1 MENRDES
8 FEGERV
14 DSVLSLILQG
24 LKIAY
29 AITDRELKVVE
40 ANGELGLMC
49 SDGRM
54 KFQPGQSLLDLIP
67 ELIGNEEVLT
77 ELLAGERGS
86 YELSHVNREMAADQV
101 CYLALKIVPVRDRI
115 GRITGLLH
123 LAQDV
128 TDTSSVFQQ
137 LVQQRNE
144 EHLWRK
150 L

>member
-1 MENRDES
+1 MDPI
-8 FEGERV
+8 
-14 DSVLSLILQG
+14 LSLILQG

-29 AITDRELKVVE
+29 AITDRDLKVVE
-40 ANGELGLMC
+40 ANGELDLIC
-49 SDGRM
+49 SDGRI
-54 KFQPGQSLLDLIP
+54 KLQPGQSLLDLVP

-101 CYLALKIVPVRDRI
+101 CYLVLKIVPVRSRTD
-115 GRITGLLH
+115 RITGLLH

-128 TDTSSVFQQ
+128 TDTGTVFQQ

-144 EHLWRK
+144 DHLWRK
-150 L
+150 R

>member
-1 MENRDES
+1 MDPI
-8 FEGERV
+8 
-14 DSVLSLILQG
+14 LSLILQG

-29 AITDRELKVVE
+29 AITDRDLKVVE
-40 ANGELGLMC
+40 ANGVLDLMC
-49 SDGRM
+49 SDARM

-77 ELLAGERGS
+77 ELLTGERGS
-86 YELSHVNREMAADQV
+86 YELNHVNREMAANQV
-101 CYLALKIVPVRDRI
+101 CYLTLKIVPVRSRT

-128 TDTSSVFQQ
+128 TDTGTVFQQ

-144 EHLWRK
+144 EHLWGKRSR

>member
-1 MENRDES
+1 M
-8 FEGERV
+8 

-29 AITDRELKVVE
+29 AITDRNLMVVE
-40 ANGELGLMC
+40 ANDELDLMC

-54 KFQPGQSLLDLIP
+54 KFQPGKSLLDLIP

-77 ELLAGERGS
+77 ELLAGERAS
-86 YELSHVNREMAADQV
+86 YELSHVNREMAVNQV

-128 TDTSSVFQQ
+128 TDTSTVFQQ

-144 EHLWRK
+144 EHLWPK
-150 L
+150 H

>member
-1 MENRDES
+1 
-8 FEGERV
+8 V
-14 DSVLSLILQG
+14 DSVLSLVLQG

-29 AITDRELKVVE
+29 AITDRNLMVVE
-40 ANGELGLMC
+40 ANDELDLMC

-54 KFQPGQSLLDLIP
+54 KFQLGKSLLDLIP

-77 ELLAGERGS
+77 ELLAGERAS
-86 YELSHVNREMAADQV
+86 YELSHVNREMAANQV

-128 TDTSSVFQQ
+128 TDTSTVFQQ